1 MNSNNTNNQ
10 SVGAVPQPQGYSQPA
25 GVTSSQSEIPL
36 SKSSKD
42 RRTDIL
48 NLLQSGFE
56 PNKKDEKG
64 NISTDYSKTFLAK
77 ILKKISILGREKN
90 MIIIDTILLLVCVGI
105 NIWMFSRINQ
115 LRIKNLDKTPDPKK
129 VDNTTLVMWLLIGCI
144 SINILTIIMRLFIF
158 RFNLFSI
165 PETLTGYKPWKKS
178 SLILGF
184 NLLCQFTTSMIFLGF
199 LQSEDEDSNL
209 IKRDYGIF
217 VGVFALIIL
226 IISIIR
232 HYTTGTPNPQFEN
245 DRKQIREIDEN
256 IAGEVISFLNDKD
269 GKATQLEQMT
279 NAKNYYQNAF
289 NNCQVDLEK
298 AMLGKVS
305 SQVPVY

>member
-1 MNSNNTNNQ
+1 MNPNNK
-10 SVGAVPQPQGYSQPA
+10 YSKRDDITA
-25 GVTSSQSEIPL
+25 SQAEIQL

-48 NLLQSGFE
+48 NLLQSGVE

-64 NISTDYSKTFLAK
+64 NIIPNSGPDYSKTFLAK

-90 MIIIDTILLLVCVGI
+90 MIIIDTILLLACIGI

-129 VDNTTLVMWLLIGCI
+129 VDNTTLAMWLLIGCI

-158 RFNLFSI
+158 RFNWFSI

-184 NLLCQFTTSMIFLGF
+184 NLLCQFTTSMIFLGY
-199 LQSEDEDSNL
+199 LQSDDEDSNL
-209 IKRDYGIF
+209 IKRDYGVF
-217 VGVFALIIL
+217 VGVFAFIIL
-226 IISIIR
+226 LMSVIR

-279 NAKNYYQNAF
+279 NAKNYYQDAF
-289 NNCQVDLEK
+289 NKCQVDLGN
-298 AMLGKVS
+298 AMLGNATIGKA
-305 SQVPVY
+305 QQPNLPRNY